1 MFQKTIDKIANDMV
15 TRYSPIKDI
24 FMKFYEDAGYSKTQN
39 AVIGNQ
45 ATVYKNLYETDE

>member
-1 MFQKTIDKIANDMV
+1 MV

-24 FMKFYEDAGYSKTQN
+24 FMKFYEDAGYTKTQN

-45 ATVYKNLYETDE
+45 ASVYLNLYEKDE